1 MVRQRKKIS
10 LDTVRELDSFPKL
23 PETFV
28 ETSRVGGTFSILTC
42 GLISWLIYSEVSYYL
57 QSRFIFKFAP
67 DTDYDAK
74 VKINVDLTVAMPC
87 IHVGADIMD
96 STGQSVSSFGS
107 LEEEDTWFE
116 LSSDQRKYFDSMRYM
131 NSYLREEFHAIQD
144 LLWKSGETN
153 MYGRLPKR
161 KYNPITP
168 PDACR
173 LNGTITLNKVAG
185 NFHITAGQALALP
198 QGHIHMSA
206 FMSDR
211 DYNFTHRI
219 HRFSF
224 GDPSPGI
231 IHPLEGD
238 EKIAPD
244 NMVLYQYFIEAVPTE
259 VSTFMSKSYT
269 YQYSVKD
276 YMRVIDHHRGSHGI
290 PGIFFKYDTSA
301 LKIMVSEER
310 EPLDQFLVRL
320 CATVGGIFVTAGFI
334 NSIVQYLVK
343 LSFRVMRPQSK
354 YSSMSTSKFHND
366 STGMSAPVISLGN
379 HEESPPSTVVPTE
392 S

>member
-28 ETSRVGGTFSILTC
+28 ETSRVGGTFSIITC
-42 GLISWLIYSEVSYYL
+42 GLISWLIYSEISYYL

-87 IHVGADIMD
+87 LSIGADIMD
-96 STGQSVSSFGS
+96 STGQSVSSFGN

-116 LSSDQRKYFDSMRYM
+116 LSMDQRVYFDNMRYM

-153 MYGRLPKR
+153 LYGRLPKR
-161 KYNPITP
+161 KYNPMTP

-173 LNGTITLNKVAG
+173 LYGTITLNKVAG

-238 EKIAPD
+238 EKISSD

-259 VSTFMSKSYT
+259 VSTFMSRSYT

-276 YMRVIDHHRGSHGI
+276 YVRAIDHHRGSHGI

-310 EPLDQFLVRL
+310 EPLDQFFVRL

-343 LSFRVMRPQSK
+343 LCNRVLHPHSTVF
-354 YSSMSTSKFHND
+354 STSKATFHNH
-366 STGMSAPVISLGN
+366 SSATVAPLIPPVTHDNSA
-379 HEESPPSTVVPTE
+379 PSTVIPTE

>member
-1 MVRQRKKIS
+1 MLLSGKCFHIRCQTLLPVT
-10 LDTVRELDSFPKL
+10 LACNAVWNRE
-23 PETFV
+23 
-28 ETSRVGGTFSILTC
+28 RNCLT
-42 GLISWLIYSEVSYYL
+42 
-57 QSRFIFKFAP
+57 
-67 DTDYDAK
+67 D
-74 VKINVDLTVAMPC
+74 
-87 IHVGADIMD
+87 VGADIMD

-244 NMVLYQYFIEAVPTE
+244 IA
-259 VSTFMSKSYT
+259 
-269 YQYSVKD
+269 
-276 YMRVIDHHRGSHGI
+276 
-290 PGIFFKYDTSA
+290 
-301 LKIMVSEER
+301 
-310 EPLDQFLVRL
+310 
-320 CATVGGIFVTAGFI
+320 
-334 NSIVQYLVK
+334 
-343 LSFRVMRPQSK
+343 
-354 YSSMSTSKFHND
+354 TSKCCDDNGVTQRFPNLFGPRLPL
-366 STGMSAPVISLGN
+366 STDMALRR
-379 HEESPPSTVVPTE
+379 T
-392 S
+392 